1 MKWMKE
7 RDLLIAQT
15 MAFVQSVKG
24 KLPDAELPAAA
35 PRAVPPAPAPLP
47 TTAAAVVEATF
58 EARPALEAKP
68 AFETKPDLETKP
80 ALEAKPAFETRPAPE
95 IKPAAEAQR
104 VVMPPPLPVPTVLE
118 GLPPTPPPLTVTVVE
133 VPPPPAQPPQF
144 AKLDISGDFGS
155 EVRERVANFRAQQ
168 QRFLREREEYCTTTM
183 AKVRAAIR
191 DHSELPRSG
200 K

>member
-35 PRAVPPAPAPLP
+35 PRAAVPPAPAPLP
-47 TTAAAVVEATF
+47 ATAATTVEA
-58 EARPALEAKP
+58 
-68 AFETKPDLETKP
+68 AFETKP
-80 ALEAKPAFETRPAPE
+80 ALEAKSAFEEKPAFEAKPALE
-95 IKPAAEAQR
+95 IKPAAEVQR

-118 GLPPTPPPLTVTVVE
+118 GLPPAPPPLTVTVVE
-133 VPPPPAQPPQF
+133 VPPPLPPQF

-191 DHSELPRSG
+191 DNSDLPRSG

>member
-24 KLPDAELPAAA
+24 KLPDAELSA
-35 PRAVPPAPAPLP
+35 PVQRPTATSAPLP
-47 TTAAAVVEATF
+47 TTPATEAKDETKD
-58 EARPALEAKP
+58 EAKP
-68 AFETKPDLETKP
+68 ALETNAAPETKP
-80 ALEAKPAFETRPAPE
+80 ALE
-95 IKPAAEAQR
+95 IKPAAATH

-118 GLPPTPPPLTVTVVE
+118 GLPPAPSPLAVTVVE
-133 VPPPPAQPPQF
+133 IPPPSAQPPHF
-144 AKLDISGDFGS
+144 PKLDIHGDFGS

-191 DHSELPRSG
+191 DNGELPRSG

>member
-24 KLPDAELPAAA
+24 KLPDAELPTPARRAAAA
-35 PRAVPPAPAPLP
+35 PAIEPAPAPLP
-47 TTAAAVVEATF
+47 AGSTAPTEASTTLAA
-58 EARPALEAKP
+58 
-68 AFETKPDLETKP
+68 KP
-80 ALEAKPAFETRPAPE
+80 ALEGKAV
-95 IKPAAEAQR
+95 AEAR
-104 VVMPPPLPVPTVLE
+104 AVMPPPLPVPIVLE
-118 GLPPTPPPLTVTVVE
+118 GLPPAPSPLTVTVVE

-191 DHSELPRSG
+191 DNSELPRSG

>member
-24 KLPDAELPAAA
+24 KLPDTETPAPA
-35 PRAVPPAPAPLP
+35 PPAPAPQ
-47 TTAAAVVEATF
+47 TAAPQT
-58 EARPALEAKP
+58 
-68 AFETKPDLETKP
+68 
-80 ALEAKPAFETRPAPE
+80 PAPQAATPP
-95 IKPAAEAQR
+95 IAQQATTPVADALAPAAWPIAAEAALAEAIATFSVKPAEKTR
-104 VVMPPPLPVPTVLE
+104 VAIKPPPLPIPTVIE
-118 GLPPTPPPLTVTVVE
+118 GLPPAPPPLAVTVVE
-133 VPPPPAQPPQF
+133 VPPAPPQPPHFQ
-144 AKLDISGDFGS
+144 KLDIGGDFGS

-168 QRFLREREEYCTTTM
+168 QRFLKEREEYCTTTM

-191 DHSELPRSG
+191 DNSELPRSG

>member
-24 KLPDAELPAAA
+24 KLPDAEVAAPAQRTDATPAAA
-35 PRAVPPAPAPLP
+35 
-47 TTAAAVVEATF
+47 AAAF
-58 EARPALEAKP
+58 EPALETRA
-68 AFETKPDLETKP
+68 TLETKV
-80 ALEAKPAFETRPAPE
+80 TPE
-95 IKPAAEAQR
+95 FKPAAEAQTEAPR

-118 GLPPTPPPLTVTVVE
+118 GLPPAPSPLAVTVVE
-133 VPPPPAQPPQF
+133 VPPPPAQPPHF
-144 AKLDISGDFGS
+144 PKLDIRGDFGS

-191 DHSELPRSG
+191 DNSELPRSG